1 MDEGYGFPYDIVIEK
16 YELAPVMGGYL
27 KEAALWEE
35 MGNYEMAEEVILNHQ
50 KATQLAGSFRQQ
62 AINEKRPGY
71 NAAGSPINFN
81 WLAIN
86 REVESVGYHFYQRML
101 SLFPREPQWYKKA
114 GNFLYNRLKMAYV
127 QMDPE
132 LYVDFTKSIGEYAY
146 PWLGGDDGPEQQDIN
161 VKLPGTAE
169 IITIEMPV
177 YQPVAL
183 SLQWMEK
190 WFSLTQTDDPDVAT
204 TQVMADLHSWVG
216 NTYEAVK
223 WWRLLIG
230 MQPKN
235 DSLRYEGVRYF
246 TSVNY
251 LMDAYAQ
258 LDTLHKR
265 NKLQQDQQVQLAH
278 YHMLAGKYQPAL
290 HVLPSYTPGDTIQII
305 QTILLKA
312 NIHRMMGNT
321 QMALQYLD
329 DSMPVFTLQ
338 LPPPEDSMDSRGN
351 MHARDYGNKAIVQT
365 SYAKARIYASTK
377 KYKSA
382 LTELRKAL
390 ESGFNYGYVLNEDNV
405 WKQKKMKRK
414 WNKLIAQYTFEREYK
429 TEAISKFENPISYR
443 IPNWPENIHDL

>member
-1 MDEGYGFPYDIVIEK
+1 
-16 YELAPVMGGYL
+16 MGGYL

-35 MGNYEMAEEVILNHQ
+35 MGNYEKAEEVILNHQ

-169 IITIEMPV
+169 KITIEMPV

-204 TQVMADLHSWVG
+204 TQVMADLNSWIG
-216 NTYEAVK
+216 NTHDAVK
-223 WWRLLIG
+223 WWRLLISK
-230 MQPKN
+230 QPGN
-235 DSLRYEGVRYF
+235 DSLRNKAIQYF
-246 TSVNY
+246 TTVNY
-251 LMDAYAQ
+251 LTDAYAQ
-258 LDTLHKR
+258 LDS
-265 NKLQQDQQVQLAH
+265 LQASNQLKQSQRLQLAE
-278 YHMLAGKYQPAL
+278 YRMLAGKYQPAL
-290 HVLPSYTPGDTIQII
+290 DVLQSFIPTDTPELIQA
-305 QTILLKA
+305 ILLKS
-312 NIHRMMGNT
+312 NIYRLMGKAT
-321 QMALQYLD
+321 MALQYLN
-329 DSMPVFTLQ
+329 DSIPVFALQ
-338 LPPPEDSMDSRGN
+338 IPPPEDSMD
-351 MHARDYGNKAIVQT
+351 AYGNIIPGDYANRVIANT
-365 SYAKARIYASTK
+365 AYAKARIYATSK
-377 KYKSA
+377 KYKNA

-390 ESGFNYGYVLNEDNV
+390 DSGFNYGYVLDEDKV
-405 WKQKKMKRK
+405 WNHKKMKRK